1 MPDSGWEV
9 EFRRR
14 RFAQLRAAYDQSPD
28 RIDEEQIE
36 RHRAVERPKVIAF
49 LNTFKENGDLEGLR
63 HSLDSWSKTT
73 GRQFGFK
80 GPNGQMFLNQLTN
93 DGEAMGV
100 GARLT
105 QWLPPPASEQQASRW
120 IDELAAVT
128 ADLRKQG
135 SAAQLG
141 RAPFLLSWIWWIQ
154 EPTRWVPIWPSREN
168 PLVQLGFMESGYPAD
183 QQGQR
188 YLDYLY
194 VCRELGPDQ
203 ISEQVLSW
211 YGSNL
216 SAVGLD
222 PTACER
228 CAMALQL
235 PREPGAEGSGYE
247 QNLQNIGV
255 VLADLK
261 RIGKALM
268 EDISAVIGHPVRSG
282 TPEAFWHPEA
292 RRIRGDGWVRWQPD
306 VGDLPTANLLLV
318 VEPTRVLVAL
328 NPHVA
333 KNGPG
338 FTARAVETVRT
349 LLPPGIHE
357 TSWSYARDTDGAIQ
371 PGFALFGREIDLE
384 TALKMSSLREAVVDA
399 ASVFKPAFEAI
410 QALGVGPEG
419 AAGGAAGPEQPLSR
433 GHLQALADKFRT
445 DRPYPTPSDEHQETE
460 RAMWAERL
468 RSESLPTLDYETFRR
483 LYNSGVYGGAGPQS
497 ILNVTLRD
505 ATEAEWERFLTT
517 VDYLLWDQAETIET
531 RINRVLDD
539 EDLGF
544 RGFKD
549 SVVMKL
555 LAVCHPD
562 RVLPVFPFTG
572 DHGKARMLK
581 DLGLSVPP
589 LSTSAGQRQIESND
603 ALRQLTEP
611 LFPGDAWAQAQFLY
625 WLLDSDTKPETPA
638 VDLVD
643 PLVEAAEELLLDQT
657 FLDDI
662 KNLLQETKQV
672 IFYGPPGTGKTF
684 VAQRLA
690 RAFAGDPARTM
701 LVQFHPS
708 TSYEDFF
715 EGFRPLPTADG
726 GIAYALQDGPL
737 RIMAAA
743 AESDPSHTYILV
755 IDEINRAQL
764 QKVLGE
770 LFFLLEYR
778 DKQVRPLYRPD
789 EPFSLPTNLWLIGTM
804 NTADRSIALVD
815 TALRRRFQF
824 VPFVL
829 DERADNPIA
838 GLLRR
843 WLRANSEPEWVA
855 DLVDQVNQEL
865 MTSLGGGDL
874 ALGPSYFMVQGLDEA
889 RLRRIWRYRIEP
901 LIEDI
906 FFGEPERSEPFRFA
920 NVWRHFQSVGGTAS
934 DEPDNGETGL
944 GDDGTSDEPVNRE

>member
-1 MPDSGWEV
+1 
-9 EFRRR
+9 
-14 RFAQLRAAYDQSPD
+14 
-28 RIDEEQIE
+28 
-36 RHRAVERPKVIAF
+36 
-49 LNTFKENGDLEGLR
+49 
-63 HSLDSWSKTT
+63 
-73 GRQFGFK
+73 
-80 GPNGQMFLNQLTN
+80 
-93 DGEAMGV
+93 
-100 GARLT
+100 
-105 QWLPPPASEQQASRW
+105 
-120 IDELAAVT
+120 
-128 ADLRKQG
+128 
-135 SAAQLG
+135 
-141 RAPFLLSWIWWIQ
+141 
-154 EPTRWVPIWPSREN
+154 
-168 PLVQLGFMESGYPAD
+168 
-183 QQGQR
+183 
-188 YLDYLY
+188 
-194 VCRELGPDQ
+194 
-203 ISEQVLSW
+203 
-211 YGSNL
+211 
-216 SAVGLD
+216 
-222 PTACER
+222 
-228 CAMALQL
+228 
-235 PREPGAEGSGYE
+235 
-247 QNLQNIGV
+247 
-255 VLADLK
+255 
-261 RIGKALM
+261 
-268 EDISAVIGHPVRSG
+268 
-282 TPEAFWHPEA
+282 
-292 RRIRGDGWVRWQPD
+292 

-318 VEPTRVLVAL
+318 IEPERVLVAL
-328 NPHVA
+328 NPYVA

-338 FTARAVETVRT
+338 FAARAVETIRR

-357 TSWSYARDTDGAIQ
+357 TSWSYAPGTDGPIQ

-384 TALKMSSLREAVVDA
+384 TALDIGSLRQAVA
-399 ASVFKPAFEAI
+399 ETASVLKPTFEAI
-410 QALGVGPEG
+410 QALGAGSEG
-419 AAGGAAGPEQPLSR
+419 AEGGSSGSEQTLSR
-433 GHLQALADKFRT
+433 SHLQVLADKFRT
-445 DRPYPTPSDEHQETE
+445 DRPYPTSADEHQEPE

-468 RSESLPTLDYETFRR
+468 RSESLPALDYETFRR
-483 LYNSGVYGGAGPQS
+483 LYNSSVYGGTGPQA

-505 ATEAEWERFLTT
+505 ATEAEWERFLTA
-517 VDYLLWDQAETIET
+517 VDYLLWDQSDAIET

-555 LAVCHPD
+555 LAVCHPG
-562 RVLPVFPFTG
+562 RILPAFPFTG

-581 DLGLSVPP
+581 ELGLPVPP

-611 LFPGDAWAQAQFLY
+611 LFPSDAWAQGQFLY
-625 WLLDSDTKPETPA
+625 WLLDSEPEPETPA
-638 VDLVD
+638 ADLVD
-643 PLVEAAEELLLDQT
+643 PLVEAAEELLLDRA

-684 VAQRLA
+684 VAQKLA
-690 RAFAGDPARTM
+690 RAFAGDPARTI

-715 EGFRPLPTADG
+715 EGFRPLPAADG

-743 AESDPSHTYILV
+743 AESDPAHTYVLV

-789 EPFSLPTNLWLIGTM
+789 EPFSLPANLWLIGTM

-815 TALRRRFQF
+815 AALRRRFQF

-843 WLRANSEPEWVA
+843 WLQANSEPEWVA

-865 MTSLGGGDL
+865 MTSLGMGDL

-901 LIEDI
+901 LIEDM
-906 FFGEPERSEPFRFA
+906 FFGEPERSEPFRF
-920 NVWRHFQSVGGTAS
+920 NTVWHSFQAVGGTAA
-934 DEPDNGETGL
+934 DEPGNSEPDR
-944 GDDGTSDEPVNRE
+944 GDGGAPDQSVNRE

>member
-1 MPDSGWEV
+1 MPDGGWEV

-14 RFAQLRAAYDQSPD
+14 RFAQVKAAYDQSPD
-28 RIDEEQIE
+28 RVDEEQVE
-36 RHRAVERPKVIAF
+36 RHRAVERQKVIAF
-49 LNTFKENGDLEGLR
+49 LNAFKANGDLEALR

-73 GRQFGFK
+73 GTHFGFK
-80 GPNGQMFLNQLTN
+80 GPNGQMYLNQLTN
-93 DGEAMGV
+93 DGEAVGV
-100 GARLT
+100 GARLA

-135 SAAQLG
+135 SAAALG
-141 RAPFLLSWIWWIQ
+141 RAPFLLSWIWWVQ

-168 PLVQLGFMESGYPAD
+168 PLVQLGFMKSGYSAD

-203 ISEQVLSW
+203 ITEQVLSW

-235 PREPGAEGSGYE
+235 PREPGAEGSGYGE
-247 QNLQNIGV
+247 NLQNIGV

-268 EDISAVIGHPVRSG
+268 EDVSAAIGHPVRSG
-282 TPEAFWHPEA
+282 TPEPFWHPEA

-338 FTARAVETVRT
+338 FTARAVETVRK

-357 TSWSYARDTDGAIQ
+357 TSWSYAPADGPIQ
-371 PGFALFGREIDLE
+371 PSFALFGREIDLE
-384 TALKMSSLREAVVDA
+384 TALKMSSLRAAVVEA
-399 ASVFKPAFEAI
+399 AAVFKPAFEAI
-410 QALGVGPEG
+410 QSLGVGPEG
-419 AAGGAAGPEQPLSR
+419 AAGGAGGPEQPLGR

-445 DRPYPTPSDEHQETE
+445 DRPYPTSSDEHQGTE

-483 LYNSGVYGGAGPQS
+483 LYNSSVYGGAGPQS

-505 ATEAEWERFLTT
+505 ATEAEWERFLKT
-517 VDYLLWDQAETIET
+517 VDYLLWDRAEPIET

-539 EDLGF
+539 EGLGF
-544 RGFKD
+544 RGFED

-589 LSTSAGQRQIESND
+589 LSTPAGQRQMESND

-611 LFPGDAWAQAQFLY
+611 LFPRDAWAQAQFLY
-625 WLLDSDTKPETPA
+625 WLLDSDSKPETPA

-643 PLVEAAEELLLDQT
+643 PLVEAAEELLLDRA
-657 FLDDI
+657 FLEDI

-690 RAFAGDPARTM
+690 EACAGDPARTM

-715 EGFRPLPTADG
+715 EGFRPLPAGDG

-778 DKQVRPLYRPD
+778 DRQVRPLYRPD
-789 EPFSLPTNLWLIGTM
+789 EPFSLPTNLWVIGTM

-865 MTSLGGGDL
+865 MTSLGMGDL
-874 ALGPSYFMVQGLDEA
+874 ALGPSYFMVQGLDET

-906 FFGEPERSEPFRFA
+906 FLGEPERSEPFRFD
-920 NVWRHFQSVGGTAS
+920 NVWRHFQAVGGTAA
-934 DEPDNGETGL
+934 DEPANGETGL
-944 GDDGTSDEPVNRE
+944 GDDGPADESVDRE

>member
-1 MPDSGWEV
+1 MPDSDWEV

-14 RFAQLRAAYDQSPD
+14 RFAQLRAAYDQSSD
-28 RIDEEQIE
+28 RVDEEQVE
-36 RHRAVERPKVIAF
+36 QHRAIERPKVIAF
-49 LNTFKENGDLEGLR
+49 LDAFKANGDLEELR

-73 GRQFGFK
+73 GTYFGFK
-80 GPNGQMFLNQLTN
+80 GPNGQMYLNQLTN

-100 GARLT
+100 GTRLA

-120 IDELAAVT
+120 IDELAALT

-135 SAAQLG
+135 SAAQIA
-141 RAPFLLSWIWWIQ
+141 RAPFLLSWIWWVQ

-168 PLVQLGFMESGYPAD
+168 PLVQLGFAKSGYTAD
-183 QQGQR
+183 EQGRR

-203 ISEQVLSW
+203 ITERVLSW
-211 YGSNL
+211 YWNNL

-235 PREPGAEGSGYE
+235 PREPGAEGSGYQ

-261 RIGKALM
+261 RIGKALT
-268 EDISAVIGHPVRSG
+268 EDISAALGCPVRSG
-282 TPEAFWHPEA
+282 TPEPLWNPEA

-318 VEPTRVLVAL
+318 VEPERVLVAL
-328 NPHVA
+328 NPYVA

-338 FTARAVETVRT
+338 FTARAVETVRR

-357 TSWSYARDTDGAIQ
+357 TSWSYAPDTDGPIQ

-384 TALKMSSLREAVVDA
+384 TALNMSSLREAVVET
-399 ASVFKPAFEAI
+399 ASVLKPAFEAI
-410 QALGVGPEG
+410 QALGAGPEG
-419 AAGGAAGPEQPLSR
+419 AESGSAGSEQTLSR
-433 GHLQALADKFRT
+433 SHLQVLADKFRT

-468 RSESLPTLDYETFRR
+468 RSENLPTLDYETFRR
-483 LYNSGVYGGAGPQS
+483 LYNSNVYGGAGPQS

-505 ATEAEWERFLTT
+505 ATEAEWERFLMT
-517 VDYLLWDQAETIET
+517 VDYLLWDQSDSIET

-539 EDLGF
+539 KDLGF

-555 LAVCHPD
+555 LAVCHPY
-562 RVLPVFPFTG
+562 RILPAFPFTG

-581 DLGLSVPP
+581 ELGLSVPP

-611 LFPGDAWAQAQFLY
+611 LFPGDAWAQGQFLY
-625 WLLDSDTKPETPA
+625 WLLDSDTPPATPA

-643 PLVEAAEELLLDQT
+643 PLVEAAEELLLDRA

-690 RAFAGDPARTM
+690 TALAGDPARTM

-715 EGFRPLPTADG
+715 EGFRPLPAADG

-737 RIMAAA
+737 RLMAAA

-778 DKQVRPLYRPD
+778 DRQVRPLYRPD
-789 EPFSLPTNLWLIGTM
+789 EPFSLPANLWLIGTM

-815 TALRRRFQF
+815 AALRRRFQF
-824 VPFVL
+824 VPFTL

-865 MTSLGGGDL
+865 MTSLGMGDL

-906 FFGEPERSEPFRFA
+906 FFGEPERSEPFRFD
-920 NVWRHFQSVGGTAS
+920 NVWHRFQAVGGTAA
-934 DEPDNGETGL
+934 DEPGNSETDF
-944 GDDGTSDEPVNRE
+944 GDDGAS

>member
-1 MPDSGWEV
+1 
-9 EFRRR
+9 
-14 RFAQLRAAYDQSPD
+14 
-28 RIDEEQIE
+28 
-36 RHRAVERPKVIAF
+36 
-49 LNTFKENGDLEGLR
+49 
-63 HSLDSWSKTT
+63 
-73 GRQFGFK
+73 
-80 GPNGQMFLNQLTN
+80 
-93 DGEAMGV
+93 
-100 GARLT
+100 
-105 QWLPPPASEQQASRW
+105 
-120 IDELAAVT
+120 
-128 ADLRKQG
+128 
-135 SAAQLG
+135 
-141 RAPFLLSWIWWIQ
+141 
-154 EPTRWVPIWPSREN
+154 VPIWPSREN
-168 PLVQLGFMESGYPAD
+168 ALVQLGFMKPGYPAD
-183 QQGQR
+183 QQGRR
-188 YLDYLY
+188 YLDYLD

-203 ISEQVLSW
+203 VTERVLSW
-211 YGSNL
+211 FWSHL

-235 PREPGAEGSGYE
+235 PREPETEGSGYQ

-255 VLADLK
+255 VLADLN

-268 EDISAVIGHPVRSG
+268 EEVAAALGYPVRSG
-282 TPEAFWHPEA
+282 TPEPFWSPEA
-292 RRIRGDGWVRWQPD
+292 RRTRGDGWVRWQPD
-306 VGDLPTANLLLV
+306 VGDLPTANLVLV
-318 VEPTRVLVAL
+318 VEPKRVLVAL
-328 NPHVA
+328 NPYVA
-333 KNGPG
+333 RNGPG
-338 FTARAVETVRT
+338 FTSRAVETVRK
-349 LLPPGIHE
+349 LLPSGIQE
-357 TSWSYARDTDGAIQ
+357 TSWSYAPDSDGRIQ
-371 PGFALFGREIDLE
+371 PGFALFGKEIGLE
-384 TALKMSSLREAVVDA
+384 TAVNMSSLREAVVET
-399 ASVFKPAFEAI
+399 ASVLKPAFEAI
-410 QALGVGPEG
+410 QALG
-419 AAGGAAGPEQPLSR
+419 AGPEPPAGPAGPEPTLS
-433 GHLQALADKFRT
+433 GDHLRVLADKFRA
-445 DRPYPTPSDEHQETE
+445 DRPYPTASDEHQEAE
-460 RAMWAERL
+460 RVMWAERL
-468 RSESLPTLDYETFRR
+468 RSESLPALDKETFRR
-483 LYNSGVYGGAGPQS
+483 LYNSNVYGGPGPQS

-505 ATEAEWERFLTT
+505 ATEAEWERFLMT
-517 VDYLLWDQAETIET
+517 VDYLLWDQAEAIET

-555 LAVCHPD
+555 LAVCRPD

-589 LSTSAGQRQIESND
+589 LSASAGQRQIESND

-611 LFPGDAWAQAQFLY
+611 IFPGDAWAQGQFLY
-625 WLLDSDTKPETPA
+625 WLLDSDTKRGPPP

-643 PLVEAAEELLLDQT
+643 PLVEAAEELLLDRA

-690 RAFAGDPARTM
+690 QALAGDPARTM

-715 EGFRPLPTADG
+715 EGFRPLPAAGG
-726 GIAYALQDGPL
+726 GIVYALQDGPL

-743 AESDPSHTYILV
+743 AASDPSHTYILV

-789 EPFSLPTNLWLIGTM
+789 EPFSLPENLWLIGTM

-824 VPFVL
+824 VPFAL
-829 DERADNPIA
+829 DERTDNPIA

-843 WLRANSEPEWVA
+843 WLSANSQPEWVA

-865 MTSLGGGDL
+865 ITAVGMGDL
-874 ALGPSYFMVQGLDEA
+874 ALGPSYFMVHGLDEA

-906 FFGEPERSEPFRFA
+906 FFGEPERSEPFRFD
-920 NVWRHFQSVGGTAS
+920 NVWHRFQAVGGTAS
-934 DEPDNGETGL
+934 DEPDNNETDL
-944 GDDGTSDEPVNRE
+944 DVDSASDETVNRE

>member
-1 MPDSGWEV
+1 MPDSGWEA

-14 RFAQLRAAYDQSPD
+14 RFAQLRAAYDHSSD
-28 RIDEEQIE
+28 RVDVEEIE
-36 RHRAVERPKVIAF
+36 RHRAIERPKVISF
-49 LNTFKENGDLEGLR
+49 LDVFKGNGDLEELR
-63 HSLDSWSKTT
+63 YSLDSWSKTT
-73 GRQFGFK
+73 GTYFGFK
-80 GPNGQMFLNQLTN
+80 GPNGQMYLNQLTK
-93 DGEAMGV
+93 DGEAAGF
-100 GARLT
+100 GAQLA

-120 IDELAAVT
+120 IDELAALT

-135 SAAQLG
+135 SAAAIG

-168 PLVQLGFMESGYPAD
+168 PLVQLGFMKSGYPAD
-183 QQGQR
+183 EQGRR

-194 VCRELGPDQ
+194 ACRELGPDP
-203 ISEQVLSW
+203 ITERVLSW

-228 CAMALQL
+228 CSMALQL
-235 PREPGAEGSGYE
+235 PREPGGEGSGYQ
-247 QNLQNIGV
+247 QNLQSIGV

-261 RIGKALM
+261 RIGTALT
-268 EDISAVIGHPVRSG
+268 EDISAALGYPVRSG
-282 TPEAFWHPEA
+282 TPGPFWAPEA

-318 VEPTRVLVAL
+318 VEPERVLVAL
-328 NPHVA
+328 NPYVA

-338 FTARAVETVRT
+338 FTARAVETVRR
-349 LLPPGIHE
+349 LLLPGIHE
-357 TSWSYARDTDGAIQ
+357 TSWSYAPGTDGPIQ
-371 PGFALFGREIDLE
+371 PGFARFGREIDLE
-384 TALKMSSLREAVVDA
+384 TALNMSSLRQAVVET
-399 ASVFKPAFEAI
+399 ASALKPAFEAI
-410 QALGVGPEG
+410 QALGAGPEG
-419 AAGGAAGPEQPLSR
+419 AERGSAGPEQALSR
-433 GHLQALADKFRT
+433 SNLQVLADKFRT
-445 DRPYPTPSDEHQETE
+445 DRPYPTPADEHQETE
-460 RAMWAERL
+460 RAVWADRL
-468 RSESLPTLDYETFRR
+468 RSESLPTLDYEIFRR
-483 LYNSGVYGGAGPQS
+483 LYNSNVYGGAGPQS

-505 ATEAEWERFLTT
+505 ATEAEWERFLTA
-517 VDYLLWDQAETIET
+517 VDYLLWDQADSIET

-562 RVLPVFPFTG
+562 RVLPAFPFTG

-581 DLGLSVPP
+581 ELGLSVPP

-603 ALRQLTEP
+603 VLRQLTEP
-611 LFPGDAWAQAQFLY
+611 LFPGDAWAQGQFLY

-638 VDLVD
+638 ADLVD
-643 PLVEAAEELLLDQT
+643 PLVEAAEELLLDRA

-690 RAFAGDPARTM
+690 EAFAGDPARTM

-715 EGFRPLPTADG
+715 EGFRPLPAADG

-743 AESDPSHTYILV
+743 AESDPSHTYVLV

-778 DKQVRPLYRPD
+778 NRQVRPLYRPD
-789 EPFSLPTNLWLIGTM
+789 EPFSLPANLWLIGTM

-815 TALRRRFQF
+815 AALRRRFQF
-824 VPFVL
+824 VPFTL
-829 DERADNPIA
+829 DDRADNPIA

-865 MTSLGGGDL
+865 MTSLGMGDL

-906 FFGEPERSEPFRFA
+906 FFGEPERSEPFRFD
-920 NVWRHFQSVGGTAS
+920 NVWHSFQAVGGTAS
-934 DEPDNGETGL
+934 DEPDNSQTGL
-944 GDDGTSDEPVNRE
+944 GDGGAPDETVNRE